1 MPLKVA
7 LIGNPNSGKTTLFNI
22 LTGSNQTVGNW
33 PGVTVEKKQGR
44 LVYDRS
50 VFICDLPGVY
60 SLSPYTAEEI
70 IVKEYLENEP
80 PDLILNIIDT
90 SNLERNLYLT
100 TQLLELNIP
109 TVLALNMMDVVKK
122 QNTKINIAQLEK
134 ILGCKAVEISASQ
147 NKGIDTLIN
156 AVTSRNNL
164 HLNALR
170 FDDKTEKSLSR
181 ISDITGIKNCRHMLI
196 NLFERDKNSFKNLKI
211 NKTLRKCI
219 EDVISEAEHMQGG
232 KSENIIAEQRYIQID
247 KICRQC
253 KKSAGIHGKGISDKI
268 DDIVTNK
275 YLAYPIFIIVMT
287 LIYSLSMGGISRNA
301 SEFISSGIFGEGW
314 HLFGIGTSEYNTA
327 LEEYKTAEAIIS
339 EFEKDGTAH
348 SKIIYVKKENNTSQ
362 KLAATR
368 EDYEKALNVQRPIPQ
383 NYGIWVPGFQ
393 TLIPSALSRINC
405 SQDITDL
412 VCDGIING
420 VGSVL
425 GFIPQ
430 MLILFL
436 CLSLLE
442 SCGYMSRIAFIT
454 DKILNRFGLSGKSF
468 IPIIM
473 GTGCGVPGVMAARTI
488 ESHSDKII
496 TITTTTFMPCSAKL
510 PLIALIT
517 SSFFNNS
524 VWIAPFVYIISVL
537 SVFISGIILKKIKR
551 FSGQP
556 CPFIMEMPPY
566 RLPKISVIYKTVK
579 ERILSFIKKAGTV
592 IVLASIGVW
601 ILSNYGLSGT
611 QIIKCEIKESFL
623 AVLGKALSPIF
634 APLGWN
640 SWELAVSALSGI
652 IAKENIVSSLS
663 ILLDSANISTIMPE
677 LISSKAAL
685 SFMLFNVLCA
695 PCLAAIST
703 IFREM
708 HSTKRAVFAV
718 IYQCVFAYV
727 TAFAAYHISFF
738 ILPLLIIILF
748 TASRSKKAFYISF
761 PLVK

>member
-1 MPLKVA
+1 
-7 LIGNPNSGKTTLFNI
+7 
-22 LTGSNQTVGNW
+22 
-33 PGVTVEKKQGR
+33 
-44 LVYDRS
+44 
-50 VFICDLPGVY
+50 
-60 SLSPYTAEEI
+60 
-70 IVKEYLENEP
+70 
-80 PDLILNIIDT
+80 
-90 SNLERNLYLT
+90 
-100 TQLLELNIP
+100 
-109 TVLALNMMDVVKK
+109 
-122 QNTKINIAQLEK
+122 
-134 ILGCKAVEISASQ
+134 
-147 NKGIDTLIN
+147 
-156 AVTSRNNL
+156 
-164 HLNALR
+164 
-170 FDDKTEKSLSR
+170 
-181 ISDITGIKNCRHMLI
+181 
-196 NLFERDKNSFKNLKI
+196 
-211 NKTLRKCI
+211 
-219 EDVISEAEHMQGG
+219 
-232 KSENIIAEQRYIQID
+232 
-247 KICRQC
+247 
-253 KKSAGIHGKGISDKI
+253 
-268 DDIVTNK
+268 
-275 YLAYPIFIIVMT
+275 
-287 LIYSLSMGGISRNA
+287 
-301 SEFISSGIFGEGW
+301 
-314 HLFGIGTSEYNTA
+314 
-327 LEEYKTAEAIIS
+327 
-339 EFEKDGTAH
+339 
-348 SKIIYVKKENNTSQ
+348 
-362 KLAATR
+362 
-368 EDYEKALNVQRPIPQ
+368 
-383 NYGIWVPGFQ
+383 
-393 TLIPSALSRINC
+393 
-405 SQDITDL
+405 
-412 VCDGIING
+412 
-420 VGSVL
+420 
-425 GFIPQ
+425 
-430 MLILFL
+430 
-436 CLSLLE
+436 
-442 SCGYMSRIAFIT
+442 MSRIAFIT

-537 SVFISGIILKKIKR
+537 SIFISGIILKKIKR

-611 QIIKCEIKESFL
+611 QIIKCEIKDSFL

-663 ILLDSANISTIMPE
+663 ILLDSANISTIIPE

-748 TASRSKKAFYISF
+748 TAARSKKRLLY
-761 PLVK
+761 